1 MQSTPESLYLVV
13 GLFVKKKKIIII
25 IIGKLLDT
33 AGRTGLLKFTQY
45 WALEKSTV
53 IFLAFFSWRE
63 LHLGFEF

>member
-13 GLFVKKKKIIII
+13 GLFVKKKIIII